1 MKQGYY
7 PPQPPPQPTQQQA
20 YHNRAA
26 QQNYQQA
33 CQPQPQYR
41 AQLRQKGNR
50 SERRNILLLLSFIYG
65 IVYAIIMIVYYLGVT
80 KQSFAP
86 GTEDFEE
93 MGRQIGGAIAVAL
106 ATPHIIGVSLAA
118 VFNAVAW
125 YFNKGWAALTA
136 AILYLVA
143 GIIFFIYLPFILFP
157 MVLSFVGF
165 VGVNNKRN
173 QQRYAQPNY

>member
-7 PPQPPPQPTQQQA
+7 PPQPPPQPAQQQV
-20 YHNRAA
+20 YHNQPT

-33 CQPQPQYR
+33 YQQQPQYR
-41 AQLRQKGNR
+41 AQSRQKAKQ
-50 SERRNILLLLSFIYG
+50 SERRNILLLLSSIYG
-65 IVYAIIMIVYYLGVT
+65 IIYAIIMIVYFLGVT

-143 GIIFFIYLPFILFP
+143 GIIFFIYLPFILIP
-157 MVLSFVGF
+157 MVLAFIGF
-165 VGVNNKRN
+165 IRVNNRRN
-173 QQRYAQPNY
+173 RQRYAQPNY